1 METFVIGSS
10 GLIGSAIVNN
20 VENAQ
25 PFPIRMPWDNLE
37 QCISNFES
45 WIVAKPN
52 TGIVWA
58 AGNSGVSATKEIL
71 KAEMMLFRAFLNAV
85 KRNEVQIS
93 YVLMVSSAGGV
104 YGEASDEVITEG
116 TIPNPISDY
125 GNSKLQQEI
134 ELTELASSARFRTL
148 IARVSNAYGPR
159 QDLNKKQGLISHLV
173 QAALSNQP
181 ITIYVPMETKRDYIF
196 ADDVGAKISKFIS
209 ICEGKDYKT
218 EVKII
223 SSGVSSSISEVVSEI
238 DRLTGMSTPI
248 VFAEQRETGL
258 QPTSLVFESSVLTA
272 IEDYACTSLAEGIG
286 FIIESQ
292 KREIGQIP
300 NPKT

>member
-1 METFVIGSS
+1 
-10 GLIGSAIVNN
+10 
-20 VENAQ
+20 
-25 PFPIRMPWDNLE
+25 MPWDNLE

-45 WIVAKPN
+45 WSVAKPN

-58 AGNSGVSATKEIL
+58 AGTSGVSATKEML
-71 KAEMMLFRAFLNAV
+71 EAEMMLFTAFLNAV
-85 KRNEVQIS
+85 KRNEEQIS

-104 YGEASDEVITEG
+104 YGEASDEVITES

-125 GNSKLQQEI
+125 GNAKLQQEI
-134 ELTELASSARFRTL
+134 ELTELASSSRFRTL

-181 ITIYVPMETKRDYIF
+181 ITIYVPMDTKRDYIF
-196 ADDVGAKISKFIS
+196 ADDVGAKISQFIS
-209 ICEGKDYKT
+209 ICEGKDYKP

-286 FIIESQ
+286 SIIESQ
-292 KREIGQIP
+292 KRELTQIP
-300 NPKT
+300 NPKI

>member
-20 VENAQ
+20 VENAK

-45 WIVAKPN
+45 WSVAKPN

-58 AGNSGVSATKEIL
+58 AGTSGVSATKEML
-71 KAEMMLFRAFLNAV
+71 EAEMMLFTAFLNAV
-85 KRNEVQIS
+85 KRNEEQIS

-104 YGEASDEVITEG
+104 YGEASDEVITES

-125 GNSKLQQEI
+125 GNAKLQQEI
-134 ELTELASSARFRTL
+134 ELTELASSSRFRTL

-181 ITIYVPMETKRDYIF
+181 ITIYVPMDTKRDYIF
-196 ADDVGAKISKFIS
+196 ADDVGAKISQFIS
-209 ICEGKDYKT
+209 ICEGKDYKP

-286 FIIESQ
+286 SIIESQ
-292 KREIGQIP
+292 KRELTQIP
-300 NPKT
+300 NPKI

>member
-1 METFVIGSS
+1 
-10 GLIGSAIVNN
+10 
-20 VENAQ
+20 
-25 PFPIRMPWDNLE
+25 MPWNNLE

-45 WIVAKPN
+45 WRVAKPN

-71 KAEMMLFRAFLNAV
+71 DAEMMLFRAFLNAV
-85 KRNEVQIS
+85 KRNEEQIS
-93 YVLMVSSAGGV
+93 YVLLVSSAGGV
-104 YGEASDEVITEG
+104 YGEASDEVITES
-116 TIPNPISDY
+116 TMPNPISDY
-125 GNSKLQQEI
+125 GKTKLQQEI
-134 ELTELASSARFRTL
+134 ELTELTSSAQFRTL

-173 QAALSNQP
+173 QAALSSQP

-209 ICEGKDYKT
+209 ICERADSKP

-238 DRLTGMSTPI
+238 DRLTGMTTPI

-286 FIIESQ
+286 LIIESQ
-292 KREIGQIP
+292 KRELTQTP
-300 NPKT
+300 NPRI

>member
-1 METFVIGSS
+1 LETFVIGSS

-20 VENAQ
+20 LENAK
-25 PFPIRMPWDNLE
+25 PFPINMPWDNLE

-45 WIVAKPN
+45 WSVAKPD

-58 AGNSGVSATKEIL
+58 AGNSGVSATREIL
-71 KAEMMLFRAFLNAV
+71 DAEMILFRAFLNSV
-85 KRNEVQIS
+85 KRNEEQIS

-104 YGEASDEVITEG
+104 YGEASDEVITES

-125 GNSKLQQEI
+125 GKVKLQQEI

-209 ICEGKDYKT
+209 ICKGKDYKP

-238 DRLTGMSTPI
+238 DRLSGMITPI

-258 QPTSLVFESSVLTA
+258 QPTSFVFESSVLPA

-292 KREIGQIP
+292 KRETGQMP

>member
-1 METFVIGSS
+1 LETFVIGSS

-20 VENAQ
+20 VENAK

-45 WIVAKPN
+45 WSVAKPN

-58 AGNSGVSATKEIL
+58 AGTSGVSATKEML
-71 KAEMMLFRAFLNAV
+71 EAEMMLFTAFLNAV
-85 KRNEVQIS
+85 KRNEEQIS

-104 YGEASDEVITEG
+104 YGEASDEVITES

-125 GNSKLQQEI
+125 GNAKLQQEI
-134 ELTELASSARFRTL
+134 ELTELASSSRFRTL

-181 ITIYVPMETKRDYIF
+181 ITIYVPMDTKRDYIF
-196 ADDVGAKISKFIS
+196 ADDVGAKISQFIS
-209 ICEGKDYKT
+209 ICEGKDYKP

-286 FIIESQ
+286 SIIESQ
-292 KREIGQIP
+292 KRELTQIP
-300 NPKT
+300 NPKI

>member
-10 GLIGSAIVNN
+10 GLIGSAIVNHI
-20 VENAQ
+20 ENAK
-25 PFPIRMPWDNLE
+25 PFPKKMPWNNLE

-45 WIVAKPN
+45 WSVAKPN

-71 KAEMMLFRAFLNAV
+71 DAEMILFRAFLNAV
-85 KRNEVQIS
+85 KRNVEQIS
-93 YVLMVSSAGGV
+93 YVLLVSSAGGV
-104 YGEASDEVITEG
+104 YGEASDEIITES

-125 GNSKLQQEI
+125 GKAKLQQEI
-134 ELTELASSARFRTL
+134 ELIELAISARFRTL

-196 ADDVGAKISKFIS
+196 ADDVGVKISQFIS
-209 ICEGKDYKT
+209 NCERTDSKT

-238 DRLTGMSTPI
+238 DRLTGMITPI

-258 QPTSLVFESSVLTA
+258 QPGSLVFESSVLTA
-272 IEDYACTSLAEGIG
+272 VEEYVCTSLAEGIG

-292 KREIGQIP
+292 KRELIQIP
-300 NPKT
+300 NPKI

>member
-10 GLIGSAIVNN
+10 GLIGSAVVNN
-20 VENAQ
+20 LENAK
-25 PFPIRMPWDNLE
+25 PFPIRMPWGNIE
-37 QCISNFES
+37 QCIANFES
-45 WIVAKPN
+45 WNVEQPG

-58 AGNSGVSATKEIL
+58 AGSSGVSATKEML
-71 KAEMMLFRAFLNAV
+71 HAEMMLFRAFLNAV
-85 KRNEVQIS
+85 KRNEEQIS
-93 YVLMVSSAGGV
+93 YVLLVSSAGGV
-104 YGEASDEVITEG
+104 YGEASDEVITES

-125 GNSKLQQEI
+125 GKAKLQQEI
-134 ELTELASSARFRTL
+134 ELTELASSSRFRTL

-173 QAALSNQP
+173 QAALRNQP

-196 ADDVGAKISKFIS
+196 ADDVGAKISRFIS
-209 ICEGKDYKT
+209 FCDGKDSKT

-238 DRLTGMSTPI
+238 DRSTGMITPI

-258 QPTSLVFESSVLTA
+258 QPSSLVFKSSVLRSVD
-272 IEDYACTSLAEGIG
+272 DYQCASLAEGVSS
-286 FIIESQ
+286 IIESQ
-292 KREIGQIP
+292 RLEIDRIP
-300 NPKT
+300 SPET